1 MVHSEGRTQERI
13 NPKKYQN
20 AMCVVV
26 WELRKKILSFTK
38 LWELKQQ

>member
-1 MVHSEGRTQERI
+1 MIMEKMKVILDSMVHSEGRTQERI

-26 WELRKKILSFTK
+26 
-38 LWELKQQ
+38 